1 MDKIQFYQWNHAT
14 LDQCD
19 DRMDERAFAFGDGF
33 FSTMGVFAGQI
44 IALDFHHQRINQGLV
59 AFALQLDVALLFAEL
74 RHLATKVHQG
84 IIKIIITRQ
93 KQTLRGYGFV
103 DDGNN
108 KAQVY
113 LKTSPINTSFATGF
127 IQDIPV
133 QAPIRVITLG
143 SQLAHRPSRLAGL
156 KLIGCTEQVL
166 AHAELLAKQAFDASI
181 DDGLVANVHGEWI
194 CATMGNIFY
203 QLSDDIWYTPPVDK
217 SGVAG
222 VMRAKIM
229 ASGICGVVRE
239 RVLADGDLLKI
250 TRLFITNAVRG
261 ITPVAEFNITS
272 FGDDKQ
278 RLLEPIFTRDCFDR
292 C

>member
-14 LDQCD
+14 LDKCD

-44 IALDFHHQRINQGLV
+44 IALDFHHQRINQGL
-59 AFALQLDVALLFAEL
+59 ATFALQLDVALLLFKL
-74 RHLATKVHQG
+74 RHLATKVQQG

-127 IQDIPV
+127 IQDVPV
-133 QAPIRVITLG
+133 QAPIRIITLG

-203 QLSDDIWYTPPVDK
+203 QLSNDIWYTPPVDK

-239 RVLADGDLLKI
+239 RVLTDDDLLKI

-261 ITPVAEFNITS
+261 ITPVKQLNITCL
-272 FGDDKQ
+272 GDKKQ
-278 RLLEPIFTRDCFDR
+278 LSLQSVFTSGHLDQC
-292 C
+292 